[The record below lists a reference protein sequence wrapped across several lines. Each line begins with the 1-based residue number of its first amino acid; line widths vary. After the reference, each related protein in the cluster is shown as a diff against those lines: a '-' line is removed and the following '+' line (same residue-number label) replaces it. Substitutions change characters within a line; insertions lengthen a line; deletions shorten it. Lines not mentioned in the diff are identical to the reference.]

1 MGGKSGK
8 DWWEGKVGGVRKWVR
23 LVGGAGGREKWEGLV
38 EGISGRHIQ
47 VEGTSY
53 TGGGL
58 VQVKARCDA
67 PFS

>member
-1 MGGKSGK
+1 MGQVGGAGGREK
-8 DWWEGKVGGVRKWVR
+8 WEG

-38 EGISGRHIQ
+38 EGVSGRHMQ